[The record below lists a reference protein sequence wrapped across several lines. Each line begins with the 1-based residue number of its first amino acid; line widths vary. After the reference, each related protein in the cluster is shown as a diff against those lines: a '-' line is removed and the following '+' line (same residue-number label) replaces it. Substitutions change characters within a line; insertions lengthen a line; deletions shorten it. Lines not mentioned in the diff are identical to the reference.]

1 LNQQGLAMVEPDPPP
16 AVPFAPLRRLL
27 GPPLPRSQA
36 LEERLSGP
44 EALAILSSDA
54 ISSVAYAT
62 EAAMG
67 VLVLAGSRALELS
80 VPITLAIV
88 ALIAVVVLSYR
99 QTIAAYPQ
107 GGGSYVVARE
117 NLGVLPS
124 LVAAASL
131 LVDYTLTAAV
141 SLMAGTQALSSLV
154 PGLLPLETSL
164 ALLLLLLVAW
174 ANLRGT
180 REAGRLFAV
189 PTYAF
194 VAMVGLLALF
204 GLHDL
209 ATTHGFRPDP
219 PPPIRA
225 LEPLGWFLVLRA
237 FSSGCSAM
245 TGIEAIANGVK
256 VFREPAASR
265 ARQTMLV
272 MGVLLALMVLS
283 VSGLGFLYGVAP
295 DAERTVLA
303 QIGLRVFGGNN
314 PLFWAL
320 QVTTLLILA
329 LAANTAFADFPRLAA
344 MLANDRFLPRQMA
357 WQGDRLVFQNGI
369 LALLLAA
376 AAVIL
381 ICQGDTTTAVNLYAL
396 GVFLAF
402 SLSQAGMVVHWWRQ
416 REPGWRGRLL
426 MNAAGAITTCVVLVV
441 IVVSKFG
448 EGAWSVV
455 IAIPL
460 LVWMLAQV
468 RRRYRRVSAAIAL
481 QPGDDLLLQLPPRR
495 EPLGNRS
502 IVWMASWSRPT
513 LAALRYATRVSDRVV
528 GVWVCAEDDDR
539 EAIRRQWQACT
550 ADAPGFEL
558 RLLESPYASL
568 IDPFVAEVAAEEQR
582 DPASTVTI
590 VMPMAIPRYRFDDLL
605 LNQRGLN
612 MRRALDAHRNR
623 VFTLVRYYLPV

>member
-1 LNQQGLAMVEPDPPP
+1 MVEPDPPP

-44 EALAILSSDA
+44 QALAILSSDA

-88 ALIAVVVLSYR
+88 ALIGVVVLSYR

-154 PGLLPLETSL
+154 PGLLPLETPL

-180 REAGRLFAV
+180 REAGRLFAL

-256 VFREPAASR
+256 VFREPAAAR

-272 MGVLLALMVLS
+272 MGLLLALMVLS

-303 QIGLRVFGGNN
+303 QIGLQVFGGNN

-320 QVTTLLILA
+320 QITTLLILA

-369 LALLLAA
+369 VALLLAA
-376 AAVIL
+376 AAVVL

-402 SLSQAGMVVHWWRQ
+402 SLSQAGMVVHWWQQ

-502 IVWMASWSRPT
+502 IVWLASWSRPT

-568 IDPFVAEVAAEEQR
+568 IDPFVEEVAEEEQR